1 MDIYKLSRGFSAGFE
16 SLTDGGNPMKR
27 NNITNRMKESVKKA
41 IRAVSGRL
49 QWYRSIFYI
58 HEPSGKR
65 KCHVICTVN
74 SLKMNRMEENNY
86 LIYADG
92 TRDSAGNII
101 LFSAMFYPQAP
112 AGQQL
117 KPISDPE
124 EQERVNWIIK
134 DMRDSIGDQLNAL
147 PF

>member
-1 MDIYKLSRGFSAGFE
+1 MERSLRDNLSSERF
-16 SLTDGGNPMKR
+16 P
-27 NNITNRMKESVKKA
+27 SV
-41 IRAVSGRL
+41 S
-49 QWYRSIFYI
+49 
-58 HEPSGKR
+58 
-65 KCHVICTVN
+65 
-74 SLKMNRMEENNY
+74 
-86 LIYADG
+86 YADG